1 MSILTA
7 KFVVMRVPVVFK
19 TQIEREEITMDLQI
33 DSRNVT
39 MTPRWKTEI
48 ESRMADLQAGHEDLV
63 HGRVTLTKN
72 AHHKKSQNVAEA
84 LVVVTLPGRHTL
96 TARKEEKT
104 FEEAIRSAFVA
115 LGSELKKFRDKRSS
129 KEIRVPPIP
138 LRGVISKLFPLEGY
152 GFLIQDGGGEVYF
165 HKNSVHGMKF
175 EDLEDG
181 AEVLFNVEDG
191 EKGPQATTVNP
202 LPGVSGAVDKAAF
215 S

>member
-1 MSILTA
+1 
-7 KFVVMRVPVVFK
+7 MRVSVVFN
-19 TQIEREEITMDLQI
+19 TQIEREENTMDLQI

-48 ESRMADLQAGHEDLV
+48 ESRMADLQAGHEDLI

-84 LVVVTLPGRHTL
+84 LVVVTMPGRHTL

-104 FEEAIRSAFVA
+104 FEEAIRAAFFAMAIEV
-115 LGSELKKFRDKRSS
+115 KKFRDKRAS

-138 LRGVISKLFPLEGY
+138 LRGVISKLFAKEGY
-152 GFLIQDGGGEVYF
+152 GFLLQDGGGEVYF
-165 HKNSVHGMKF
+165 HKNAVHGMKF
-175 EDLEDG
+175 EELEDG
-181 AEVLFNVEDG
+181 VEVSFNVEDG

-202 LPGVSGAVDKAAF
+202 LPSVPGAVDKAAF